1 MDSAPKPRNKGGR
14 PADRLMSFGTRL
26 LALRGAYSERH
37 ARRLLTTEGVEHLSG
52 RDWFIVASAI
62 DLGLRTTDQ
71 FDGLLREL
79 KIL

>member
-1 MDSAPKPRNKGGR
+1 MDRDPKPRNRGGR
-14 PADRLMSFGTRL
+14 PPDRLMSFGARL
-26 LALRGAYSERH
+26 LAIRGGYSERH
-37 ARRLLTTEGVEHLSG
+37 ARRLLNTEGVEHLGG

>member
-1 MDSAPKPRNKGGR
+1 
-14 PADRLMSFGTRL
+14 MSFGTRL
-26 LALRGAYSERH
+26 LALRGGYSERH
-37 ARRLLTTEGVEHLSG
+37 ARRLLNTEGVEHRGG
-52 RDWFIVASAI
+52 RDWFIGASAS